1 MASLNVT
8 HCVFHFTSTI
18 TFNLFL
24 FETRFVNI
32 QLHLVSQEHV
42 IVIKPVQFSVA
53 SETDYLRQIFDNSK
67 T

>member
-8 HCVFHFTSTI
+8 HCIFHFTSTI

-24 FETRFVNI
+24 FVTRFVNI

-42 IVIKPVQFSVA
+42 IVIKPTAVFGCERDGLFEA
-53 SETDYLRQIFDNSK
+53 NI
-67 T
+67 